1 MPQPTLRRTDE
12 ATAMKFS
19 HFFIRR
25 PIFATVL
32 SLITMLLGG
41 LSFFNLPVSQ
51 FPEVVPPTVIVR
63 ATYPG
68 ADAKT
73 VADTVAAPLEQE
85 INGVDNM
92 IYMNS
97 VSTADGALTLTVT
110 FRPGINLDD
119 ALVQVQN
126 RVAVALPRLPETVRQ
141 LGVVA
146 QKRVTDQL
154 LLIHLYSPNESRDQS
169 YIANYALTQIRD
181 PLMRVPGVGEVL
193 ISGAGEYAMR
203 IWLDPDRMAALDLT
217 AEEVMAALR
226 AYNVQVAAGNLNL
239 APTRDP
245 GAFQVNVRTQGRL
258 TDPAQF
264 GDIIVKR
271 SQGRVARLRDVA
283 RVELGQYQ
291 YTTNAYLDG
300 KAAAALIVFQK
311 PDANALDTARELQQ
325 RIRELSAGFPPDM
338 AYDII
343 VNPTE
348 FVEQSL
354 DEVYYTLFE
363 AVVYVILVVMLF
375 LGNWRAAIIPIA
387 AIPVSL
393 IGTFAVMDLF
403 GFSLNMLSLFGLV
416 LAIGIVVDDAIV
428 VVESIERH
436 MEEGLS
442 SREAAHKTMDEV
454 GSALVSIA
462 LVLSAV
468 FIPTVF
474 IPGLVGTFFKQ
485 FALTIA
491 VSTLLSAA
499 VSLTLSP
506 ALGALFL
513 KRPDHSPVRNVW
525 RHPFQALTRGFNRGF
540 DRLAEHY
547 GIRMAKLVRR
557 STRVGLI
564 YLVLIGI
571 TLFTFARLP
580 TALVPSMDRGF
591 LMTIIQLPPGAQLE
605 RTDAVVRKA
614 IALLHELPGVAHTG
628 AYSGRS
634 VIDNGTDSNAG
645 TIFVVLDDFGER
657 ASASALAPLLQRKLS
672 EALPEAAVIVTLPP
686 PIIGLGSTGFRLMV
700 QDRGGLGLDTL
711 QQAVQTLAA
720 EANKDP
726 HLARVFSTFNV
737 NNPTLFVEV
746 DRIRAEMLDVP
757 LERVHNALQT
767 YFGMAIANDFNMLGR
782 TFRVAVQAEPESRR
796 QRDDIARVR
805 VRANSGALV
814 PLGSLV
820 TFEETASPFRLP
832 RYNLFPAAALDG
844 TYPPHVSSSIG
855 IAAMEEI
862 AARVLPSG
870 IGYEWTDIAWQEKQL
885 GNTAIIVFGL
895 AVLFVFLVLA
905 AQYESWL
912 LPLSVILIVPM
923 CLLCAA
929 IGLLLRGIDA
939 NLLAQIGFVVLIG
952 LASKNAVLI
961 VQFASAL
968 EREGMPRLQAVQRAA
983 NLRLRPI
990 IMTSL
995 AFSFGVL
1002 PLVLASGAGAELRTA
1017 LGTSVFFGM
1026 IGVTLFGLL
1035 FTPVFYVL
1043 CRRLGDWL
1051 ERRKSGAADPA
1062 AVE

>member
-1 MPQPTLRRTDE
+1 MN
-12 ATAMKFS
+12 FS

-32 SLITMLLGG
+32 SLIVMLLGG
-41 LSFFNLPVSQ
+41 LSFFSLPVSQ

-63 ATYPG
+63 ASYPG

-73 VADTVAAPLEQE
+73 VADTVAAPIEQE
-85 INGVDNM
+85 INGVDDM
-92 IYMNS
+92 IYMSS

-110 FRPGINLDD
+110 FSPGIDLDD

-126 RVAVALPRLPETVRQ
+126 RIAVATPRLPEAVRQ
-141 LGVVA
+141 LGVIA

-154 LLIHLYSPNESRDQS
+154 LLIHLYSPNQSRDQS
-169 YIANYALTQIRD
+169 YIANYALTQVRD
-181 PLMRVPGVGEVL
+181 PLMRIPGVGEILV
-193 ISGAGEYAMR
+193 SGAGEYAMR

-217 AEEVMAALR
+217 ADDIMAALR

-245 GAFQVNVRTQGRL
+245 GAFQINVRTQGRL
-258 TDPAQF
+258 TDPEQF

-271 SQGRVARLRDVA
+271 SSGRITRLHDIA

-291 YTTNAYLDG
+291 YTTNSYLDG
-300 KAAAALIVFQK
+300 QASAVMLVFQK
-311 PDANALDTARELQQ
+311 PDANALDTARELKA
-325 RIRELSAGFPPDM
+325 RIKELSSNFPPDI

-354 DEVYYTLFE
+354 DEVYTTLFE
-363 AVVYVILVVMLF
+363 AIVCVVLVIMLF
-375 LGNWRAAIIPIA
+375 LGNWRAALIPIV

-393 IGTFAVMDLF
+393 IGTFFAMQLF

-442 SREAAHKTMDEV
+442 AREAAHRTMDEV
-454 GSALVSIA
+454 GSALISIA

-474 IPGLVGTFFKQ
+474 IPGLVGTFFQQ

-491 VSTLLSAA
+491 VSTILSAL

-506 ALGALFL
+506 ALGGLFL
-513 KRPDHSPVRNVW
+513 RRPDHTPVTNVW
-525 RHPFQALTRGFNRGF
+525 RHPFAAATRAFNRGF
-540 DRLAEHY
+540 DRVAARY
-547 GIRMAKLVRR
+547 GEQVSMLLRR
-557 STRVGLI
+557 SGRIGLLYI
-564 YLVLIGI
+564 ALIGI
-571 TLFTFARLP
+571 TLFTFSRLP
-580 TALVPSMDRGF
+580 TALVPPMDRGF
-591 LMTIIQLPPGAQLE
+591 AMVAIQLPPGAQLE
-605 RTDAVVRKA
+605 RTDDVVRRA
-614 IALLHELPGVAHTG
+614 IAILHDDDAVAHTG
-628 AYSGRS
+628 SYSGRS
-634 VIDNGTDSNAG
+634 VIDQGSDSNAG
-645 TIFVVLDDFGER
+645 VIFAVLKDFGER
-657 ASASALAPLLQRKLS
+657 PPLSELAPRLQLKLS
-672 EALPEAAVIVTLPP
+672 AAIPEAQIIVIEPP
-686 PIIGLGSTGFRLMV
+686 PVIGLGNGGFRMML
-700 QDRGGLGLDTL
+700 QDRGDVGLATL
-711 QQAVQTLAA
+711 QQATRDLTTAA
-720 EANKDP
+720 NQDP
-726 HLARVFSTFNV
+726 HLSRVFSTFNI
-737 NNPTLFVEV
+737 NNPTLHVEV
-746 DRIRAEMLDVP
+746 DRTRAEMLDVP
-757 LERVHNALQT
+757 LERVHSALQN
-767 YFGMAIANDFNMLGR
+767 YFGMGIANDFNILGR
-782 TFRVAVQAEPESRR
+782 TFRVAVQAAPENRR
-796 QRDDIARVR
+796 EHDDIARVR
-805 VRANSGALV
+805 VRANSGALI

-832 RYNLFPAAALDG
+832 RYNLFPAATVDG
-844 TYPPHVSSSIG
+844 SYQAHVSSGEG
-855 IAAMEEI
+855 IAAMERI
-862 AARVLPSG
+862 AANVLPPG

-885 GNTAIIVFGL
+885 GNTATLIFAL
-895 AVLFVFLVLA
+895 AVVFVFLVLA

-912 LPLSVILIVPM
+912 LPLAIILIVPM

-961 VQFASAL
+961 VQFAAEL
-968 EREGMPRLQAVQRAA
+968 ERGGVPRLEAVQRAA
-983 NLRLRPI
+983 GLRLRPI

-1002 PLVLASGAGAELRTA
+1002 PLVLASGAGSELRQA
-1017 LGTSVFFGM
+1017 LGTSVFSGM

-1043 CRRLGDWL
+1043 CRRLGDWV
-1051 ERRKSGAADPA
+1051 ERRKTTAANQTT
-1062 AVE
+1062 EG